1 MFYFNHPYFLLFLL
15 IIPALIYWYKT
26 RRADNNSALRFPSI
40 KNFKETDW
48 SDQSWKKDL
57 IFGIKVLALVSLILG
72 LARPRKVNTE
82 QEFST
87 EGIDIVLVMD
97 ISSSMKA
104 IDFKPNR
111 LEAAK
116 EVGLKFIQ
124 GRRNDRIGLITFAA
138 ESFLQCPLTVDY
150 NVLENFMQRVEP
162 VEKKFDGT
170 AIGMSIAHGINRLRD
185 SNAKSKVMILLSDGR
200 NNAGELDPS
209 TATEMAKEYDIKI
222 YTIGAGKRGKAR
234 IPVQTYGGRTVTKL
248 VDVRIDEKT
257 LQNIAQE
264 TGGQYFRAT
273 DKNSLFNIYKEISKM
288 EKTEIK
294 VKKYYNYEEK
304 YLLFL
309 GPGFLLLLLGAIFEF
324 AIWRQIP

>member
-1 MFYFNHPYFLLFLL
+1 MFYFNQPYFLFLLL
-15 IIPALIYWYKT
+15 IIPGLIYWY
-26 RRADNNSALRFPSI
+26 RRKMAKKSAAIRFPSI
-40 KNFKETDW
+40 KYFKKLNW
-48 SDQSWKKDL
+48 QDQSWKQHTL
-57 IFGIKVLALVSLILG
+57 FGVKMVAIALLVLA

-82 QEFST
+82 QEFFT
-87 EGIDIVLVMD
+87 EGIDIVLVID

-104 IDFKPNR
+104 LDFKPNR

-124 GRRNDRIGLITFAA
+124 GRSNDRIGLITFAA

-150 NVLENFMQRVEP
+150 NVLENFMQRIEP
-162 VEKKFDGT
+162 VERKFDGT
-170 AIGMSIAHGINRLRD
+170 AIGMAIAHGINRLRD

-200 NNAGELDPS
+200 NNAGELDPA
-209 TATEMAKEYDIKI
+209 TATGLAKEYGIKI

-234 IPVQTYGGRTVTKL
+234 IPVKTYGGRTVTQL

-257 LQNIAQE
+257 MQEIAQQ
-264 TGGQYFRAT
+264 TGGKYFRAT
-273 DKNSLFNIYKEISKM
+273 DKQSLFNIYKEISKM

-304 YLLFL
+304 YFWFL
-309 GPGFLLLLLGAIFEF
+309 MPGIFLLLMAGIFENS
-324 AIWRQIP
+324 IWRQIP

>member
-1 MFYFNHPYFLLFLL
+1 MFYFNHPFYLLLLL
-15 IIPALIYWYKT
+15 IIPGLIYWYKKKSSKKS
-26 RRADNNSALRFPSI
+26 AALRFPSI
-40 KNFKETDW
+40 KNFKKSNW
-48 SDQSWKKDL
+48 KDQSWKRHIL
-57 IFGIKVLALVSLILG
+57 FGIEIVAIITLVLA
-72 LARPRKVNTE
+72 LARPRKVNSE
-82 QEFST
+82 QEFFT

-104 IDFKPNR
+104 LDFKPNR

-116 EVGLKFIQ
+116 EVGLRFIQ

-150 NVLENFMQRVEP
+150 NVLQNFMQKIEP
-162 VEKKFDGT
+162 VERKFDGT
-170 AIGMSIAHGINRLRD
+170 AIGMAIAHGINRLRD

-200 NNAGELDPS
+200 NNAGELDPA
-209 TATEMAKEYDIKI
+209 TATELAREYDIKI

-234 IPVQTYGGRTVTKL
+234 IPVQTYSGRTVTRM
-248 VDVRIDEKT
+248 VDVQIDEKT
-257 LQNIAQE
+257 LTEIANA
-264 TGGQYFRAT
+264 TGGKYFRAT

-304 YLLFL
+304 YFWFL
-309 GPGFLLLLLGAIFEF
+309 MPGMFLLIIGGILKYS
-324 AIWRQIP
+324 IWRQTP

>member
-15 IIPALIYWYKT
+15 IVPALIYWYKKRGT
-26 RRADNNSALRFPSI
+26 DNSSALRFPSI

-48 SDQSWKKDL
+48 SDQTWKKDI
-57 IFGIKVLALVSLILG
+57 IFGIKVLALVLLILG

-170 AIGMSIAHGINRLRD
+170 AIGMAIAHGINRLRD

-234 IPVQTYGGRTVTKL
+234 IPVQTFGGRTVTKL

-309 GPGFLLLLLGAIFEF
+309 GPGFLLLLAAAIFEF

>member
-57 IFGIKVLALVSLILG
+57 IFGIKVLALVFLILG

-170 AIGMSIAHGINRLRD
+170 AIGMAIAHGINRLRD

-324 AIWRQIP
+324 AIWRQMP

>member
-15 IIPALIYWYKT
+15 IVPALIYWYKKRGT
-26 RRADNNSALRFPSI
+26 DNSSALRFPSI

-48 SDQSWKKDL
+48 SDQTWKKDI
-57 IFGIKVLALVSLILG
+57 IFGIKVLALVLLILG
-72 LARPRKVNTE
+72 LARPRKVNTK
-82 QEFST
+82 QEFFT

-124 GRRNDRIGLITFAA
+124 GHRNDRIGLITFAA

-170 AIGMSIAHGINRLRD
+170 AIGMAIAHGINRLRD

-222 YTIGAGKRGKAR
+222 YTIGAGKRGKAW
-234 IPVQTYGGRTVTKL
+234 IPVQTFGGRTVTKL

-309 GPGFLLLLLGAIFEF
+309 GPGFLLLLAAAIFEF

>member
-15 IIPALIYWYKT
+15 IVPALIYWYKKRGT
-26 RRADNNSALRFPSI
+26 DNSSALRFPSI

-48 SDQSWKKDL
+48 SDQTWKKDI
-57 IFGIKVLALVSLILG
+57 IFGIKVLALVLLILG

-170 AIGMSIAHGINRLRD
+170 AIGMAIAHGINRLRD

-234 IPVQTYGGRTVTKL
+234 IPVQTFGGRTVTKL

-273 DKNSLFNIYKEISKM
+273 DKNSLFDIYKEISKM

-309 GPGFLLLLLGAIFEF
+309 GPGFLLLLAAAIFEF